1 MTKWRAT
8 FLRIRLS
15 VIPYSFP
22 QMRSLLRF
30 LALTA
35 ILLPATLR
43 AEIQHVIA
51 ISVDGLRGDFLQ
63 SFIDS
68 APATFPNLVRLRNA
82 SAYTYNARCDYDYS
96 ETVPNHLA
104 MVTGRPVLLPGGLPT
119 SAFTGFTNN
128 FPTATDTVHVY
139 GVASGTNSGPYK
151 AGVFDVV
158 HDAGLS
164 TALYLGK
171 TRLEIIRRSYNA
183 TNGAPDATGADNGR
197 NKIDFSQVQ
206 DGNTGTLISTLA
218 SHIAGTLERFTFL
231 HITDPDT
238 AGHGFGWTTTVG
250 GAYRNSI
257 ITLDTYLGSIYTAL
271 DANAA
276 LAGKVAILLT
286 GDHGGGGLAGAPT
299 SHLDATQPGNFTIPF
314 FLSAPGLPGGSDLY
328 SAFDNRFTPAA
339 TARPAFTAASQPVHN
354 ADLANLSTA
363 LLGLPLVTNAFIQP
377 ELKRPLTLTRAGS
390 TMTAAWPSYLTGYTL
405 EYTDDLI
412 AGPWTTVTSGIT
424 EAAGQKTYSFSY
436 PPPDRRYFRLR
447 KP

>member
-1 MTKWRAT
+1 
-8 FLRIRLS
+8 
-15 VIPYSFP
+15 
-22 QMRSLLRF
+22 MRSLLRL

-51 ISVDGLRGDFLQ
+51 ISVDGFRGDFLQ
-63 SFIDS
+63 SFVDG
-68 APATFPNLVRLRNA
+68 APATFPNFVRLRNM
-82 SAYTYNARCDYDYS
+82 SAFTYNARCDYDYS

-104 MVTGRPVLLPGGLPT
+104 MVTGRPVLQPGGQPT

-128 FPTATDTVHVY
+128 FPTTTDTVHVY
-139 GVASGTNSGPYK
+139 GGASGTNSGPYK
-151 AGVFDVV
+151 AGVFDIV

-171 TRLEIIRRSYNA
+171 TRLEIIRRSYDA
-183 TNGAPDATGADNGR
+183 TNGALDITGVSNGR
-197 NKIDFSQVQ
+197 NKIDFAQVQ
-206 DGNTGTLISTLA
+206 DGNTGTLISTLV
-218 SHIAGTLERFTFL
+218 SHIGGTLERFTFL

-238 AGHGFGWTTTVG
+238 AGHNAGATGGWTTTVG
-250 GAYRNSI
+250 GLYRNSI
-257 ITLDTYLGSIYTAL
+257 ITVDGYLGSILNAI
-271 DANAA
+271 DANSA
-276 LAGKVAILLT
+276 LAGKVAIIVT

-377 ELKRPLTLTRAGS
+377 ELKRPLTLTRAAS

-405 EYTDDLI
+405 EYTDNLV

-424 EAAGQKTYSFSY
+424 EAAGQKTHSFTF
-436 PPPDRRYFRLR
+436 PPPDARFFRLR